1 MKATKNQILV
11 GILSILVLLGSLA
24 VMLCDILIPLN
35 FWSNPVLN
43 FFFCLAVGFGLISLI
58 IGIIKRSSWYL
69 FIGAFLLG
77 LALIYLLAQYI
88 KWWIGLIIVAVLWV
102 VIAIISFMLGAN
114 KTEFAIN
121 DSPDYKD
128 YKTRKAKKLENEEQV
143 EELPEI
149 KSFK

>member
-11 GILSILVLLGSLA
+11 GILSIIVLLGSLA
-24 VMLCDILIPLN
+24 VLLCDILIPLN
-35 FWSNPVLN
+35 FWLNPVLN
-43 FFFCLAVGFGLISLI
+43 FLFCLAVGFGLISLS

-69 FIGAFLLG
+69 FIGAILLG

-88 KWWIGLIIVAVLWV
+88 KWWIGLVIVAVLWV

-114 KTEFAIN
+114 KTEFANN
-121 DSPDYKD
+121 DSPDYED
-128 YKTRKAKKLENEEQV
+128 YKTRKAKKLENEEQL

>member
-1 MKATKNQILV
+1 MKATKKQILV
-11 GILSILVLLGSLA
+11 GILSIIVLLGSLA
-24 VMLCDILIPLN
+24 VLLCDILIPLN
-35 FWSNPVLN
+35 FWLNPVLN
-43 FFFCLAVGFGLISLI
+43 FLFCLAVGFGLISLS

-69 FIGAFLLG
+69 FIGAILLG

-88 KWWIGLIIVAVLWV
+88 KWWIGLVIVAVLWV

-114 KTEFAIN
+114 KTEFANN
-121 DSPDYKD
+121 DSPDYED